1 MALET
6 YYSLMKFV
14 PEDLRPNMVV
24 AGGYAACPELADDID
39 VWVLAD
45 DEIDGLTE
53 ACDREEYL
61 GSRRHRLKM
70 HLAGMGT
77 ERVSADESDYAGDHK
92 LVTTVTAL
100 LNFSG
105 YNRSVRIL
113 DRKIQLLVVPHRT
126 PQELVD
132 SFDISTHAIALQRSR
147 FVFGRGW
154 TRLNQTPNVLRWNQP
169 GKSLERLLKIS
180 KRYGMTPRPQDVAA
194 LTELAQAES
203 VVGGLAEQAA

>member
-6 YYSLMKFV
+6 FYSLRKFV
-14 PEDLRPNMVV
+14 PEGMRDQMVI

-39 VWVLAD
+39 IWVLAD
-45 DEIDGLTE
+45 DEFAGLTE
-53 ACDREEYL
+53 ECDRQEYL
-61 GSRRHRLKM
+61 GTRRFHLKA
-70 HLAGMGT
+70 HLSALGT
-77 ERVSADESDYAGDHK
+77 ERVSASEHDYAGDHK
-92 LVTTVTAL
+92 LVTTVTGL
-100 LNFSG
+100 NNFSG
-105 YNRSVRIL
+105 YNKSLRLL
-113 DRKIQLLVVPHRT
+113 DKKIQLLVVPHRT

-147 FVFGRGW
+147 FTFGRGW

-180 KRYGMTPRPQDVAA
+180 KRYGLTPRPQDVAA